1 MFYMLSIF
9 QSWQGSSSEFEMWK
23 GFLSKKTSLIIP
35 EKYQLESRQNFKTYS
50 KSLKCKYFGPKHG
63 PNLKKLSIVR
73 RSIIEKINS
82 RS

>member
-9 QSWQGSSSEFEMWK
+9 QSWKGSSSEFEMWK

-50 KSLKCKYFGPKHG
+50 KSLKSKYFRPKHG